1 VEEQSAATG
10 EIARNVQQAAQG
22 TQEVSSNITGVTSA
36 AGETGA
42 AATQVLEAAQGL
54 SERGEELQGEI
65 EKFLQQITKSA

>member
-1 VEEQSAATG
+1 VEEQTAATG

-22 TQEVSSNITGVTSA
+22 TQEVSSNIAGVTSA

-54 SERGEELQGEI
+54 SEKGEELRNEI